1 MLNFNLFTVL
11 LDVSNIKTPNILYNL
26 KMRNTHLVFWRNKMK
41 KWLFITLFEIKMRRT
56 VLIILLLSLG
66 YASKAQDSCYVYTQL
81 HWAPAITKYI
91 AKIQLSDKGNDMD
104 ITDENGNKLLFYNM
118 IHALNYLSSKGWSLV
133 QLGPLNPENS
143 PGANREQYALI
154 RKWMSLEESKKY
166 STPKKK

>member
-1 MLNFNLFTVL
+1 
-11 LDVSNIKTPNILYNL
+11 
-26 KMRNTHLVFWRNKMK
+26 
-41 KWLFITLFEIKMRRT
+41 MRRT

-143 PGANREQYALI
+143 PGANRKQYALI
-154 RKWMSLEESKKY
+154 RKWMSIEESRKY